1 MTVTFQKEPFWQA
14 LHDAEALL
22 PRHFEEIAEDKAING
37 APDPDIAHY
46 AALSER
52 GALHTLTARD
62 DGRLVGYY
70 VAIVTNNKHYRTVI
84 NGLGDLHYLL
94 PEYRK
99 GRVGIQLLIE
109 AERMMREAGAMVGI
123 TKVKLA
129 HDHGP
134 ILERLGW
141 RPFERVYAKVLV

>member
-22 PRHFEEIAEDKAING
+22 PRHFDEIAEFKVILG
-37 APDPDIAHY
+37 EPDPDIEEY
-46 AALSER
+46 ARLSER
-52 GALHTLTARD
+52 KALHVLTARD

-70 VAIVTNNKHYRTVI
+70 VATVTHNRHYRKVTNGVD
-84 NGLGDLHYLL
+84 DLYFLA
-94 PEYRK
+94 PEYRR
-99 GRVGIQLLIE
+99 GRVGVQLFLE
-109 AERMMREAGAMVGI
+109 AERMMREAGAMIGI
-123 TKVKLA
+123 AKVKVA

-141 RPFERVYAKVLV
+141 RPFERVYAKALV